1 MTKRKRSDKII
12 FTNNNKRIM
21 SKYVISG
28 SQVKIFSDG
37 ALNVHDKL
45 PVGTYRVAT
54 SPQGEIYLDSIANF
68 TLSNRIYGSH
78 EKMKNRIINTFLS
91 REGSTGILLSGL
103 KGTGKT
109 LLTKDISISLREQGI
124 SSVVVDA
131 PIPTTALSAF
141 LQQIADPVV
150 IIFDE
155 FEKLYSEKDDQEG
168 LLGLLD
174 GIYGAKRMFI
184 IGVNEKEKI
193 NNYFIHRPGRIF
205 YNIEYKALGKDIVEE
220 YANDNLIN
228 KSHTRDI
235 LMISTIIHD
244 FSFDVLKALVEE
256 CNRYDESPFESIKYL
271 NISLV
276 SNLRYDVEVTD
287 LISGK
292 VVVPFDKKQ
301 SVNYNIHK
309 KDGYDENDNYFSHNK
324 SVRID
329 LRWSREGFDIDG
341 IRAIADRLKPLG
353 GSYITSDEDNNTY
366 NIKKGDVIMAHL
378 PYDYISPTINSNGD
392 FVFIDESLK
401 VQFKLRK
408 STITSDYDAFRDA
421 CGGVY

>member
-1 MTKRKRSDKII
+1 
-12 FTNNNKRIM
+12 M

-28 SQVKIFSDG
+28 SEVKIFSNE

-68 TLSNRIYGSH
+68 KLSNKIYGSH
-78 EKMKNRIINTFLS
+78 DKMKNRIINTFLS
-91 REGSTGILLSGL
+91 REDSTGILLSGL

-109 LLTKDISISLREQGI
+109 LLTKDISISLREQGV
-124 SSVVVDA
+124 SSIVVDS

-141 LQQIADPVV
+141 LQQIAEPVV

-184 IGVNEKEKI
+184 ICVNEKEKL
-193 NNYFIHRPGRIF
+193 NSYFIHRPGRIF
-205 YNIEYKALGKDIVEE
+205 YNIEFKALGKDIVED

-228 KSHTRDI
+228 KAHVRDI
-235 LMISTIIHD
+235 LMISTIIHN

-256 CNRYDESPFESIKYL
+256 CNRYNESPFESIKYL

-276 SNLRYDVEVTD
+276 SNIRYDVEVTD

-292 VVVPFDKKQ
+292 VVVPFEKKQ

-309 KDGYDENDNYFSHNK
+309 QDGYDENDNYLAHNE
-324 SVRID
+324 SVRVD
-329 LRWSREGFDIDG
+329 LRWNREGFDIEG
-341 IRAIADRLKPLG
+341 IRAIADRLKPVG
-353 GSYITSDEDNNTY
+353 GSYITSDEDDNNY
-366 NIKKGDVIMAHL
+366 NIKNDDIVIAHL
-378 PYDYISPTINSNGD
+378 PYDYISPIINSNGD
-392 FVFIDESLK
+392 FVFIDEKLK

-408 STITSDYDAFRDA
+408 STTTSDYDAFRLA
-421 CGGVY
+421 CGGSIVTNRNQ

>member
-1 MTKRKRSDKII
+1 
-12 FTNNNKRIM
+12 M

-28 SQVKIFSDG
+28 SEVKIFSNE

-68 TLSNRIYGSH
+68 KLSNKIYGSH
-78 EKMKNRIINTFLS
+78 DKMKNRIINTFLS
-91 REGSTGILLSGL
+91 REDSTGILLSGL

-109 LLTKDISISLREQGI
+109 LLTKDISISLREQGV
-124 SSVVVDA
+124 SSIVVDS

-141 LQQIADPVV
+141 LQQIAEPVV

-184 IGVNEKEKI
+184 IGVNEKEKL
-193 NNYFIHRPGRIF
+193 NSYFIHRPGRIF
-205 YNIEYKALGKDIVEE
+205 YNIEFKALGKDIVED

-228 KSHTRDI
+228 KAHVRDI
-235 LMISTIIHD
+235 LMISTIIHN

-256 CNRYDESPFESIKYL
+256 CNRYNESPFESIKYL

-276 SNLRYDVEVTD
+276 SNIRYDVEVTD

-292 VVVPFDKKQ
+292 VVVPFEKKQ

-309 KDGYDENDNYFSHNK
+309 QDGYDENDNYLAHNE
-324 SVRID
+324 SVRVD
-329 LRWSREGFDIDG
+329 LRWNREGFDIEG
-341 IRAIADRLKPLG
+341 IRAIADRLKPVG
-353 GSYITSDEDNNTY
+353 GSYITSDEDDNNY
-366 NIKKGDVIMAHL
+366 NIKNGDIVIAHL
-378 PYDYISPTINSNGD
+378 PYDYISPIINSNGD
-392 FVFIDESLK
+392 FVFIDEKLK

-408 STITSDYDAFRDA
+408 STTTSDYDAFRLA
-421 CGGVY
+421 CGGVS

>member
-1 MTKRKRSDKII
+1 
-12 FTNNNKRIM
+12 M

-28 SQVKIFSDG
+28 SEVKIFSNE
-37 ALNVHDKL
+37 ALNVHDEL

-68 TLSNRIYGSH
+68 KLSNKIYGSH
-78 EKMKNRIINTFLS
+78 DKMKNRIINTFLS
-91 REGSTGILLSGL
+91 REDSTGILLSGL

-109 LLTKDISISLREQGI
+109 LLTKDISISLREQGV
-124 SSVVVDA
+124 SSIVVDS

-141 LQQIADPVV
+141 LQQIAEPVV

-184 IGVNEKEKI
+184 IGVNEKEKL
-193 NNYFIHRPGRIF
+193 NSYFIHRPGRIF
-205 YNIEYKALGKDIVEE
+205 YNIEFKALGKDIVED

-228 KSHTRDI
+228 KAHVRDI
-235 LMISTIIHD
+235 LMISTIIHN

-256 CNRYDESPFESIKYL
+256 CNRYNESPFESIKYL

-276 SNLRYDVEVTD
+276 SNIRYDVEVTD

-292 VVVPFDKKQ
+292 VVVPFEKKQ

-309 KDGYDENDNYFSHNK
+309 QDGYDENDNYLAHNE
-324 SVRID
+324 SVRVD
-329 LRWSREGFDIDG
+329 LRWNREGFDIEG
-341 IRAIADRLKPLG
+341 IRAIADRLKPVG
-353 GSYITSDEDNNTY
+353 GSYITSDEDDNNNY
-366 NIKKGDVIMAHL
+366 NIKNGDIVIAHL
-378 PYDYISPTINSNGD
+378 PYDYISPIINSNGD
-392 FVFIDESLK
+392 FVFIDEKLK

-408 STITSDYDAFRDA
+408 STTTSDYDAFRLA
-421 CGGVY
+421 CGEYRNQ

>member
-1 MTKRKRSDKII
+1 
-12 FTNNNKRIM
+12 M

-54 SPQGEIYLDSIANF
+54 SPQGEIFLDSIANF
-68 TLSNRIYGSH
+68 KLGNKIYGSH
-78 EKMKNRIINTFLS
+78 DKMKNRIINTFLS

-131 PIPTTALSAF
+131 PIPTTALSVF
-141 LQQIADPVV
+141 LQQIAEPVV

-184 IGVNEKEKI
+184 IGVNEKDKI
-193 NNYFIHRPGRIF
+193 NSYFLHRPGRIF
-205 YNIEYKALGKDIVEE
+205 YNIEYKALGKDIVED

-228 KSHTRDI
+228 KAHVRDI

-256 CNRYDESPFESIKYL
+256 CNRYNESPFESIKYL

-309 KDGYDENDNYFSHNK
+309 KDGYDENDNYFSHSK
-324 SVRID
+324 FVRVD
-329 LRWSREGFDIDG
+329 LRWNREGYDVNG
-341 IRAIADRLKPLG
+341 IKVLADRMKPVG
-353 GSYITSDEDNNTY
+353 ASYATADGDDNTY
-366 NIKKGDVIMAHL
+366 GIKKGDVLIAHL
-378 PYDYISPTINSNGD
+378 PYDYISPIINGNGD
-392 FVFIDESLK
+392 FVFIDEKLK

-408 STITSDYDAFRDA
+408 STTTSDYDAFRGA
-421 CGGVY
+421 CGGDY

>member
-1 MTKRKRSDKII
+1 
-12 FTNNNKRIM
+12 M

-68 TLSNRIYGSH
+68 TLGNKIYGSH
-78 EKMKNRIINTFLS
+78 DKMKNRIINTFLS

-124 SSVVVDA
+124 SSIVIDA
-131 PIPTTALSAF
+131 PIPTTVLSSF
-141 LQQIADPVV
+141 LQQIAEPVV

-184 IGVNEKEKI
+184 IGVNEKDKI
-193 NNYFIHRPGRIF
+193 NSYFIHRPGRIF

-228 KSHTRDI
+228 KAHVRDI

-256 CNRYDESPFESIKYL
+256 CNRYNESPFDSIKYL

-287 LISGK
+287 LLTNK
-292 VVVPFDKKQ
+292 VVIPFEKKQ

-309 KDGYDENDNYFSHNK
+309 RDGYDDNDNYFAHNK

-329 LRWSREGFDIDG
+329 LRWTREGYDVDG
-341 IRAIADRLKPLG
+341 IKVLAERMKPVG
-353 GSYITSDEDNNTY
+353 GSCTISDEDNNTY
-366 NIKKGDVIMAHL
+366 NIKKGDVLIAYL
-378 PYDYISPTINSNGD
+378 PYDYINPIINSNGD
-392 FVFIDESLK
+392 FVFLDEKLK

-408 STITSDYDAFRDA
+408 TTTTSDYDAFRGA
-421 CGGVY
+421 CGGDY